1 MHSIKQLLHHYDGR
15 PRSRPLV
22 SVDGNHTTRA
32 AATAMRLL
40 HLLPCHAAWY
50 TARRDQRQQ
59 MKRGTEEQ
67 AEQRAGAW
75 QSSMGP
81 AASARLAGWYYA
93 ATDRMGPRIIKRDLP
108 LARLTWAGL
117 LARHRH
123 ASSGPR
129 APTRARVMATRRH
142 HLTTWPCLPACRA
155 EAPPRPG
162 SFRFLT
168 SRPGL
173 LPLHLACPLR
183 SASSRAVP
191 GRGACEKGKSRSS
204 SSGPAAARMGPG
216 PVPVKRSLA
225 GVVEKV

>member
-67 AEQRAGAW
+67 AEHRAGAW

-142 HLTTWPCLPACRA
+142 HLTTWPCLP
-155 EAPPRPG
+155 
-162 SFRFLT
+162 RFLPFPHFAARAAAA
-168 SRPGL
+168 SPRL
-173 LPLHLACPLR
+173 SAPLR
-183 SASSRAVP
+183 LVSCSAGPWCVRKRQKPLVVVRSSCGAHGARARAGETFFGRSSR
-191 GRGACEKGKSRSS
+191 KSL
-204 SSGPAAARMGPG
+204 GL
-216 PVPVKRSLA
+216 V
-225 GVVEKV
+225 